1 MNERGNGYKVMGWVT
16 LVFLIVFFVIG
27 VGIVFGAFMPDY
39 LFPKQGMRVLL
50 GMLLIGYSAIRGMFV
65 IRNLKA

>member
-1 MNERGNGYKVMGWVT
+1 MSERRSGHKVMGWIT
-16 LVFLIVFFVIG
+16 LLFLAVFFVIG
-27 VGIVFGAFMPDY
+27 IGIVFGLFMPDY

-65 IRNLKA
+65 FRNLKA